1 MLHSVM
7 KRAYGSHP
15 VAAVGAVVVRD
26 GAVLLVRRGHAPLL
40 GAWTLPGGAIALG
53 ETGVEALRREL
64 KEECNIEVAIE
75 RVLDVVDLI
84 ESDEAGGVR
93 FHYVI
98 VEFLARYLGGE
109 LRAASDAIAA
119 RFAPPEALRALGL
132 SEEALRVV
140 RLGLEAQ
147 RP

>member
-1 MLHSVM
+1 ME
-7 KRAYGSHP
+7 RAYGSHP

-26 GAVLLVRRGHAPLL
+26 GTVLLVRRGQAPLL
-40 GAWTLPGGAIALG
+40 GAWTLPGGAIELG
-53 ETGVEALRREL
+53 ETGPEALRREL
-64 KEECNIEVAIE
+64 NEECGILVAVE

-84 ESDEAGGVR
+84 ETDGAHGVR

-109 LRAASDAIAA
+109 LRASSDAAAA
-119 RFAPPEALRALGL
+119 RFVPPEALRALGL
-132 SEEALRVV
+132 SETALRVV

>member
-7 KRAYGSHP
+7 ERAYGSHP

-26 GAVLLVRRGHAPLL
+26 GAVLLVRRGHAPFV
-40 GAWTLPGGAIALG
+40 GTWTLPGGAIELG
-53 ETGVEALRREL
+53 ETGTETLRREL
-64 KEECNIEVAIE
+64 KEECGILVTVE

-84 ESDEAGGVR
+84 EKDGAGKVR
-93 FHYVI
+93 FHYVL

-109 LRAASDAIAA
+109 LRASSDAAAA

-140 RLGLEAQ
+140 RLGLETQ

>member
-1 MLHSVM
+1 
-7 KRAYGSHP
+7 
-15 VAAVGAVVVRD
+15 
-26 GAVLLVRRGHAPLL
+26 LL

-98 VEFLARYLGGE
+98 VEFFGPLPWRRIAGRLGRYRRPLRAPRGAACARPVRGGLAR
-109 LRAASDAIAA
+109 RAPGA
-119 RFAPPEALRALGL
+119 
-132 SEEALRVV
+132 
-140 RLGLEAQ
+140 
-147 RP
+147 